1 MVANIRSGSSPGGAL
16 HYNKE
21 KVDRDEAKILYWQQ
35 MLEPFDKHGRMDV
48 DACME
53 SFRPYLEANRRTTNT
68 VFHVSLNPSPEDK
81 LTDEQLRE
89 IANEYMQKMGYGDQ
103 PYIVFKHKDIDRHHL
118 HIVSLRIDENGR
130 KISDSHE
137 YDRSMSVLRELE
149 RKYNLHPSIKG
160 QEQTDREGLRKVNYP
175 EGNVKQQVS
184 SVVRSCLRN
193 YKCSSYG
200 ELRTLLE
207 RFNVSIEEHTGTV
220 DGRDYAGI
228 VYGAMTDDGYGV
240 GTPFKS
246 SKIGRDVGYRALQ
259 KYYEKSKCQLKE
271 EGALDRL
278 RQCVRDAM
286 RPHNTRDEFRR
297 LLKADNMDAI
307 FRINPVGRIYGVT
320 FIDHNTGIVANG
332 SLLGKEFRRTPLT
345 SYIRRRKR
353 CNRSQN
359 NVRNS
364 DENNGVTRQIPFRES
379 SIRYWIWPMQGL
391 TKNSNAEYSDE
402 KNGDHISKGYR
413 CIENY
418 MMYSQG
424 CIIHFNHGMSHINGM
439 YDVEHRI

>member
-1 MVANIRSGSSPGGAL
+1 
-16 HYNKE
+16 
-21 KVDRDEAKILYWQQ
+21 
-35 MLEPFDKHGRMDV
+35 
-48 DACME
+48 
-53 SFRPYLEANRRTTNT
+53 
-68 VFHVSLNPSPEDK
+68 
-81 LTDEQLRE
+81 
-89 IANEYMQKMGYGDQ
+89 
-103 PYIVFKHKDIDRHHL
+103 
-118 HIVSLRIDENGR
+118 
-130 KISDSHE
+130 
-137 YDRSMSVLRELE
+137 MSVLRELE

-160 QEQTDREGLRKVNYP
+160 QELTDRESLRKVNYP

-207 RFNVSIEEHTGTV
+207 RFNVSIEERTGTI
-220 DGRDYAGI
+220 DGRSYAGI

-246 SKIGRDVGYRALQ
+246 SKIGKDVGYRALQ
-259 KYYEKSKCQLKE
+259 KYYERSKA
-271 EGALDRL
+271 ALRENDVLGRL
-278 RQCVRDAM
+278 RRAVRDAM
-286 RPHNTRDEFRR
+286 SPHNTRDEFRR
-297 LLKADNMDAI
+297 LLKADNIDAI

-418 MMYSQG
+418 MMCSQG

>member
-16 HYNKE
+16 YYNKE
-21 KVDRDEAKILYWQQ
+21 KVDRDEAEILYWQK

-53 SFRPYLEANRRTTNT
+53 SFRPYLEANRRTINT

-81 LTDEQLRE
+81 LTNEQLRE
-89 IANEYMQKMGYGDQ
+89 IANEYMQKMGYGNQ
-103 PYIVFKHKDIDRHHL
+103 PYIVFKHTDIDREHL

-130 KISDSHE
+130 KLSHDYE
-137 YDRSMSVLRELE
+137 ARRSMDILRSLE
-149 RKYNLHPSIKG
+149 QKYGLHPSVKG
-160 QEQTDREGLRKVNYP
+160 QELTDRESLRKVNYP

-200 ELRTLLE
+200 EFRTLLE
-207 RFNVSIEEHTGTV
+207 RFNVSIEERTGTI
-220 DGRDYAGI
+220 DGRSYAGI
-228 VYGAMTDDGYGV
+228 VYGAMTDDGYGI

-246 SKIGRDVGYRALQ
+246 SKIGKDVGYRALQ

-297 LLKADNMDAI
+297 LLKADNIDAI
-307 FRINPVGRIYGVT
+307 FRINPVGRIYGAT

-332 SLLGKEFRRTPLT
+332 SLLGKEFSANAFDELYPAPKGMRQVAERRSEQRQEQRRHTANPISGIVDTILDLADT
-345 SYIRRRKR
+345 QAYEEQQRRIQRRKKR
-353 CNRSQN
+353 K
-359 NVRNS
+359 
-364 DENNGVTRQIPFRES
+364 
-379 SIRYWIWPMQGL
+379 L
-391 TKNSNAEYSDE
+391 
-402 KNGDHISKGYR
+402 
-413 CIENY
+413 
-418 MMYSQG
+418 
-424 CIIHFNHGMSHINGM
+424 
-439 YDVEHRI
+439 HR